1 MAAKKETATL
11 VEIKPRSVKLI
22 PIKIVGD
29 TPLIV
34 HAWSVKAKTMM
45 LEAQMK
51 TTKTKAKDI
60 RNPFDEF
67 IQSMYWLTEVP
78 ESTPE
83 AFEKAIQNGARFG
96 FPLTGIKQGANSAA
110 YRQGWVKNQME
121 LRGSYFLKPAHDI
134 SGFGDMAEIIT
145 PEAPVMRED
154 MVRIGN
160 GSADLRY
167 RGEFRNWSME
177 FIMEY
182 NASGN
187 MTIEQILNCI
197 DAGGFVCGI
206 GEWRPEKD
214 GDYGRY
220 HLEVVNK

>member
-11 VEIKPRSVKLI
+11 VEIKPRNVKLI

-145 PEAPVMRED
+145 SEAPVMRED

>member
-11 VEIKPRSVKLI
+11 VEIRPRNVKLI

-34 HAWSVKAKTMM
+34 HAWSPKAKTMM

-60 RNPFDEF
+60 RDPFDEF

-78 ESTPE
+78 ESNPE
-83 AFEKAIQNGARFG
+83 AFERAIKNGARFG

>member
-11 VEIKPRSVKLI
+11 VEIRPRNVKLI

-34 HAWSVKAKTMM
+34 HAWSPKAKTMM

-60 RNPFDEF
+60 RDPFDEF

-78 ESTPE
+78 ESNPE
-83 AFEKAIQNGARFG
+83 AFERAIKNGARFG

-145 PEAPVMRED
+145 SEAPVMRED

>member
-11 VEIKPRSVKLI
+11 VEIKPRNVKLI

-96 FPLTGIKQGANSAA
+96 FPLTYGIVESSATGQWNSL
-110 YRQGWVKNQME
+110 WNTT
-121 LRGSYFLKPAHDI
+121 H
-134 SGFGDMAEIIT
+134 
-145 PEAPVMRED
+145 PE
-154 MVRIGN
+154 
-160 GSADLRY
+160 
-167 RGEFRNWSME
+167 
-177 FIMEY
+177 
-182 NASGN
+182 
-187 MTIEQILNCI
+187 T
-197 DAGGFVCGI
+197 
-206 GEWRPEKD
+206 
-214 GDYGRY
+214 
-220 HLEVVNK
+220 